1 MWKKRK
7 IPASLSTVACNKA
20 SLIQKSGPTVRAV
33 RSKHPLELG
42 DELRQLLGNT
52 GKALKDLR
60 RACEAKR
67 WKRIRIILVLN
78 TAEGCAT
85 SLATDKILQLIF
97 PCGLPYVQIGG
108 AHLKINKKNE
118 SEGAVVRN
126 RFKIIFTKTLKPC
139 KIIFLL
145 STHPPKIISYELTK
159 KYLEVVP
166 LMLPNS
172 SNHLKIFL
180 KIILRWW
187 KMVMYDW
194 KKQ

>member
-20 SLIQKSGPTVRAV
+20 GLIQKSGPTVRAV

-97 PCGLPYVQIGG
+97 PCCCHDFTIFVGKWSVGRGVFDPVQMSKDSLWIMECSHYTFSEKWNQGSL
-108 AHLKINKKNE
+108 ATWRSWLKTT
-118 SEGAVVRN
+118 S
-126 RFKIIFTKTLKPC
+126 
-139 KIIFLL
+139 
-145 STHPPKIISYELTK
+145 
-159 KYLEVVP
+159 
-166 LMLPNS
+166 
-172 SNHLKIFL
+172 
-180 KIILRWW
+180 
-187 KMVMYDW
+187 
-194 KKQ
+194 